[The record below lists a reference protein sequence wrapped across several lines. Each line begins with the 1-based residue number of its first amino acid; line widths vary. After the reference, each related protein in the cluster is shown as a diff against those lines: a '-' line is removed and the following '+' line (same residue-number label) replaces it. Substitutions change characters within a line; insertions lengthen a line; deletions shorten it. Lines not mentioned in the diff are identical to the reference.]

1 MPENVSEL
9 ARKYRDEMLALYGSR
24 PAAPTP
30 EPEPESVPEPEPMP
44 EPAQEPEPVPEPTYY
59 PEPVLPEYIRP
70 EPPQLPAEWEAQ
82 AAYEKANTAEGR
94 LRIVAA
100 AADGAYPV
108 PGARVLVYTRIGEK
122 RHLSYMLLTDENGE
136 TPTITLPA
144 PPAGLSQEP
153 ENLKPYAACD
163 IEISAKGFFP
173 TEALDVHIFAGITTR
188 QEFQLVPLPLNMT
201 PADAMELNAE
211 GRSDEEGVN

>member
-24 PAAPTP
+24 PAAP
-30 EPEPESVPEPEPMP
+30 
-44 EPAQEPEPVPEPTYY
+44 EPAPVPVSEPEPVYY

-82 AAYEKANTAEGR
+82 AAYEKTNTAEGR

-100 AADGAYPV
+100 AADSAYPV
-108 PGARVLVYTRIGEK
+108 PGARALVYTRIGEK
-122 RHLSYMLLTDENGE
+122 RHLNYMLLTDENGE
-136 TPTITLPA
+136 TPTVTLPA

-153 ENLKPYAACD
+153 ENQTPYASCD
-163 IEISAKGFFP
+163 IEISARGFFP
-173 TEALDVHIFAGITTR
+173 TEALNVHIFAGVTTR

-201 PADAMELNAE
+201 IEDALELNAE
-211 GRSDEEGVN
+211 GRNEVGN